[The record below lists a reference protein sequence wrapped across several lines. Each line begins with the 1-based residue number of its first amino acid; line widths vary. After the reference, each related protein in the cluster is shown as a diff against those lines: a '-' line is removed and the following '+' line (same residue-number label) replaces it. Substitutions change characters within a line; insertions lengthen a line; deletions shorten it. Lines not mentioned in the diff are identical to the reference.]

1 MIGPQ
6 NKKLSRVVATCFGRQ
21 RMRATRLGV
30 LMGVAGS
37 LAAAALIGGCVH
49 DSAEAQRVQGWS
61 AADRNG
67 WYYGT
72 QGSRLIPY
80 AWFQALEQADSTA
93 MFADEQHLLSY
104 GYIPAGPDRPNRL
117 PVGFAIDRQPDDKL
131 KITKLRWYA
140 GQRGDT
146 EQRAEPWL
154 GFNCAAC
161 HTAELRHQG
170 QPIRVDGGPGLGDF
184 DSLIESLDRA
194 LAATRT
200 DAQKWERFAGRVLAG
215 KDTPQNREALRQSLD
230 ALIAWQQK
238 AADLNR
244 TPLRAGY
251 ARVDAFGHIYNKVV
265 LFAADPEPPIVNPAD
280 APVSYPFLWNINK
293 QKKVQWNGA
302 AENARL
308 GNFDYG
314 AMGRNAGEVIGVFGE
329 LMPVPAGSPGQPL
342 AGYRSS
348 VNTANLEGLERL
360 VAKLQPPAWPASFP
374 PIDQAQAARGREL
387 FARDCASCH
396 KTPDRQQPGQPTEV
410 MVPFHS
416 AKPENLTDIW
426 MACNALT
433 YEGRTGLL
441 KGTKDGFISGEPLDT
456 VAPVVT
462 MLATSVKGALVGKK
476 GQIVASAAGGFL
488 GLPQPIDV
496 FQGDVPE
503 NDAQARERRRAFCT
517 ATDHRLLAYKAR
529 PLDGIWATAPYLHN
543 GSVPTLYHLLLPAG
557 QRPKSFHVGTRD
569 YDPRYVGYDWRST
582 APGNSFRFDAYDGN
596 RPKDGNANVGHDYG
610 SRRLSEADRW
620 ALVEYMKTL

>member
-1 MIGPQ
+1 
-6 NKKLSRVVATCFGRQ
+6 
-21 RMRATRLGV
+21 MRAARLG
-30 LMGVAGS
+30 LLAGMAGAI
-37 LAAAALIGGCVH
+37 AASALISGCVH
-49 DSAEAQRVQGWS
+49 DAAEAQRVQGWS
-61 AADRNG
+61 SADRNS

-104 GYIPAGPDRPNRL
+104 GYIPAGADRPNRL

-140 GQRGDT
+140 GQRGDSDR
-146 EQRAEPWL
+146 RAEPWL

-161 HTAELRHQG
+161 HTGELRHQG

-184 DSLIESLDRA
+184 DSLIENLDRA
-194 LAATRT
+194 LIATRT
-200 DAQKWERFAGRVLAG
+200 DPQKFDRFAGRVLAG
-215 KDTPQNREALRQSLD
+215 KDNAANRDALRQSLD
-230 ALIAWQQK
+230 SLIAWQRK
-238 AADLNR
+238 ASDLNR
-244 TPLRAGY
+244 SPLRAGH

-265 LFAADPEPPIVNPAD
+265 LFAADPQPPIVNPAD

-293 QKKVQWNGA
+293 QKHVQWNGA

-308 GNFDYG
+308 GSFDYG
-314 AMGRNAGEVIGVFGE
+314 AMGRNAGEVLGVFGE
-329 LMPVPAGSPGQPL
+329 LSPVMAGSPGQPL

-348 VNTANLEGLERL
+348 VNAGNLEGLERL
-360 VAKLQPPAWPASFP
+360 VARLQPPLWPASFP
-374 PIDQAQAARGREL
+374 PIDQAKAARGREL

-416 AKPENLTDIW
+416 ARPENVTDIW
-426 MACNALT
+426 MACNALV
-433 YEGRTGLL
+433 YESRTGLL
-441 KGTKDGFISGEPLDT
+441 NGTKDGFINGQPLPA

-476 GQIVASAAGGFL
+476 GQIVATAAGGFL
-488 GLPQPIDV
+488 GLDRPVEV
-496 FQGDVPE
+496 FQGDVVPE
-503 NDAQARERRRAFCT
+503 TPEQIREGRRAFCT
-517 ATDHRLLAYKAR
+517 STDHRLLAYKAR

-543 GSVPTLYHLLLPAG
+543 GSVPTLYHLLLPAE
-557 QRPKSFHVGTRD
+557 QRPRSFNVGTRD
-569 YDPRYVGYDWRST
+569 YDPRFVGYDWRPT
-582 APGNSFRFDAYDGN
+582 APGNRFRFDAFEGN
-596 RPKDGNANVGHDYG
+596 RPKDGNANMGHDYG
-610 SRRLSEADRW
+610 ARRLSEDDRW
-620 ALVEYMKTL
+620 ALVEYLKTL